1 MRIELGIHF
10 NWRFGSYICEI
21 NRSALSDP
29 NLIKLFKKGELIEV
43 ICTEFDDSDNPI
55 FGPLY
60 EPEPDDNIMLKRLIG
75 KEVDVEVI
83 IDTPEHIE
91 YLVEKKYTGILPVT
105 PVLYPEKT
113 AKIKKW
119 ILKLGNGHKIRGKVI
134 KVNCDVKSVTFQW
147 IDIDEYIKDYN
158 STHRG
163 NASDYSNESYV
174 KSTFKMKD
182 VIPPSTTEKIQ
193 ILFTTVNVVVAK
205 YKKPTETDINYYIV
219 NEIYIG
225 KLTIFN
231 PSYHITNKEKQLIET
246 NLQNGE
252 ILQCK
257 VMNLEND
264 GTLTIQWTI
273 SDAELKRFL
282 QN

>member
-91 YLVEKKYTGILPVT
+91 YLVEKNIQVFCRSHLCY
-105 PVLYPEKT
+105 
-113 AKIKKW
+113 
-119 ILKLGNGHKIRGKVI
+119 ILK
-134 KVNCDVKSVTFQW
+134 
-147 IDIDEYIKDYN
+147 
-158 STHRG
+158 
-163 NASDYSNESYV
+163 
-174 KSTFKMKD
+174 
-182 VIPPSTTEKIQ
+182 
-193 ILFTTVNVVVAK
+193 
-205 YKKPTETDINYYIV
+205 
-219 NEIYIG
+219 
-225 KLTIFN
+225 
-231 PSYHITNKEKQLIET
+231 KQLRS
-246 NLQNGE
+246 
-252 ILQCK
+252 K
-257 VMNLEND
+257 VD
-264 GTLTIQWTI
+264 IKTRKWT
-273 SDAELKRFL
+273 
-282 QN
+282 